1 MGEWGHG
8 LRSWRLVLGPAKLDT
23 KCYFLNGLWMKRT
36 GAGYSQFFHNALY
49 TLNTRVSRVSCK
61 FYLKA
66 KGTAFEAPAAD
77 VPGFEQRTGSAH
89 SRRQVTTHQRFQLG
103 NIGKLPLDH

>member
-1 MGEWGHG
+1 
-8 LRSWRLVLGPAKLDT
+8 VLLLERALDEKNRCRIFT
-23 KCYFLNGLWMKRT
+23 NI
-36 GAGYSQFFHNALY
+36 HNAVY

-77 VPGFEQRTGSAH
+77 VPGLEQRTGSAH